1 MKRLRKLRHI
11 AGKVCLAVL
20 CCAVSFSVYAE
31 QFMPVSEV
39 RPGMT
44 GYAKTVARGTEIETF
59 PVEILGVMKNSGPSG
74 DLILA
79 RFSGPLIEQT
89 GGIAQGMSGSPILQD
104 GRLVGAVTHVL
115 VANPAEGYGIFLE
128 NMLTTAG

>member
-1 MKRLRKLRHI
+1 MKRLRKLRHM

-59 PVEILGVMKNSGPSG
+59 PVEILGVMKTAALPRFDPGPVFRLRS
-74 DLILA
+74 LN
-79 RFSGPLIEQT
+79 T
-89 GGIAQGMSGSPILQD
+89 GSGIAQG
-104 GRLVGAVTHVL
+104 
-115 VANPAEGYGIFLE
+115 
-128 NMLTTAG
+128 

>member
-1 MKRLRKLRHI
+1 MKRLRKLRHL
-11 AGKVCLAVL
+11 AGKACLAVL

-31 QFMPVSEV
+31 QFMPVSDV

-44 GYAKTVARGTEIETF
+44 GYAKTVARGTQIETF

-89 GGIAQGMSGSPILQD
+89 GGIAPCTSMADCWGQLHMAGLLPIPKW
-104 GRLVGAVTHVL
+104 V
-115 VANPAEGYGIFLE
+115 
-128 NMLTTAG
+128 